1 MSEGEV
7 QGLSDSRSRAASWGG
22 QRSASAEV
30 EDDVF
35 SWDEELSM
43 PSFLKGSVDFSRLSL
58 SEKLELGF
66 KSSGSLLKEVLLDFS
81 PFLSRVLIG
90 SHGQELVLEGLSCQK
105 SDSIVEL
112 VMLLCSQEWQN
123 SLQRLACLTLLI
135 VKLMVKAK
143 WAQGFFPV
151 TSKSNLFSFSIFP
164 DTGEWPL
171 WSSSTKADFCRMPCA
186 NVLS

>member
-7 QGLSDSRSRAASWGG
+7 EGLSDGRSRAASWGG
-22 QRSASAEV
+22 KRSASAEV
-30 EDDVF
+30 VDEDVF
-35 SWDEELSM
+35 SWDEELSI

-58 SEKLELGF
+58 SEKLEIGF

-105 SDSIVEL
+105 TDSIVEL

-123 SLQRLACLTLLI
+123 SLQRLVCLI
-135 VKLMVKAK
+135 VRSDNSDMLELFNKSSRKREKYVITNAKLRKD
-143 WAQGFFPV
+143 
-151 TSKSNLFSFSIFP
+151 I
-164 DTGEWPL
+164 
-171 WSSSTKADFCRMPCA
+171 
-186 NVLS
+186 

>member
-7 QGLSDSRSRAASWGG
+7 QGLSENRSRAATWGA
-22 QRSASAEV
+22 QRSASADV
-30 EDDVF
+30 EGDDVF
-35 SWDEELSM
+35 SWEDAEPTI
-43 PSFLKGSVDFSRLSL
+43 PSFLKVSVDFNRLSL

-105 SDSIVEL
+105 TDSIVEL

-123 SLQRLACLTLLI
+123 SLQRLVLFNERFRVFEKLI
-135 VKLMVKAK
+135 
-143 WAQGFFPV
+143 
-151 TSKSNLFSFSIFP
+151 
-164 DTGEWPL
+164 
-171 WSSSTKADFCRMPCA
+171 R
-186 NVLS
+186 

>member
-7 QGLSDSRSRAASWGG
+7 EGLSDNRSRAASWGG
-22 QRSASAEV
+22 QRSASADV

-35 SWDEELSM
+35 SWDEELCI

-58 SEKLELGF
+58 SEKLEIGF

-105 SDSIVEL
+105 TDSIVEM

-123 SLQRLACLTLLI
+123 SLQRLVCPFLKVI
-135 VKLMVKAK
+135 
-143 WAQGFFPV
+143 
-151 TSKSNLFSFSIFP
+151 I
-164 DTGEWPL
+164 
-171 WSSSTKADFCRMPCA
+171 CRHGAMGPTR
-186 NVLS
+186 SYF